1 MFKNR
6 NSNIPAIGTVSIDY
20 LNNTYYL
27 KNDSVLM
34 YEESP
39 QYNKNQKNLTYLSN
53 KLFLDEIIFISKNIP
68 EEDLQDVIETT
79 TYEIL
84 ALDMSASYIIKYIE
98 IFQDN
103 NEDNEINEESNNRQ
117 FHVFVISQN
126 TFEETFKSVIDTF
139 EYLDYI
145 IPIPLLFKSIYSQNL
160 IGSSGVHVFIY
171 LQHNDAFITFYKN
184 SEFIYT
190 KSFKF
195 TLNYLHEQFCELLG
209 ENLPYNDFCNLLE
222 YDGLATYDDDAQKYL
237 LNLFGVLFSHI
248 KKDILPHAIHVN
260 NLSKID
266 HIYISSD
273 LGNIRGVTDFSK
285 TFLATATSKLNFD
298 YGFKSKEKSINQI
311 HQLLQLYEQ
320 QIEHQR
326 YECNFVQE
334 FRPPHFLKRPSGK
347 LIITFFIAL
356 LLSLAWP
363 FAIFIKSYSETYQKE
378 YYESEYT
385 HIHTLKLEREE
396 NIKKK
401 IKRRDKL
408 NQLLKEKKE
417 YLKVKF
423 STLDEI
429 ESVKSNYP
437 MKAKIVSELVYD
449 LNHFKVQLDRV
460 EYFDSTKTFTL
471 YLNAKEHIN
480 ITRLLR
486 HFTHEKSSKYRFNM
500 NGINFNQESKR
511 YFSTLKVGVK

>member
-1 MFKNR
+1 M
-6 NSNIPAIGTVSIDY
+6 PVVGTVSIDY

-27 KNDSVLM
+27 KSDSILIR
-34 YEESP
+34 EEKP
-39 QYNKNQKNLTYLSN
+39 QYNKNQKNITFLEN
-53 KLFLDEIIFISKNIP
+53 KLFLDEVIYISINIP

-79 TYEIL
+79 TYEVL

-103 NEDNEINEESNNRQ
+103 NENSENSEENTNRQ
-117 FHVFVISQN
+117 FHVFVILKK
-126 TFEETFKSVIDTF
+126 TFDETFKSALDTF

-145 IPIPLLFKSIYSQNL
+145 VPIPLLFKSIYSQNL
-160 IGSSGVHVFIY
+160 ISSSGVHAFIY
-171 LQHNDAFITFYKN
+171 LQHNDAFITIYKN

-195 TLNYLHEQFCELLG
+195 TLNHLHELFCELLG

-222 YDGLATYDDDAQKYL
+222 HDGLSICDNDTQKYL
-237 LNLFGVLFSHI
+237 LKLFGMLFLHI
-248 KKDILPHAIHVN
+248 KKDILPHAIHAN

-273 LGNIRGVTDFSK
+273 LGSIRGVTDFSK
-285 TFLATATSKLNFD
+285 TFLATATSKLNFN
-298 YGFKSKEKSINQI
+298 YGFKSKEKSISQI

-320 QIEHQR
+320 QIEDQR

-334 FRPPHFLKRPSGK
+334 FRPPHFLKRPSGQ
-347 LIITFFIAL
+347 LVITLFVAIS
-356 LLSLAWP
+356 LSLAWP
-363 FAIFIKSYSETYQKE
+363 FAIFVKSYSETYQKKQYENE
-378 YYESEYT
+378 YVR
-385 HIHTLKLEREE
+385 IHTLKLQREKD
-396 NIKKK
+396 IKKK
-401 IKRRDKL
+401 IQRRDKL
-408 NQLLKEKKE
+408 KQLLKEKKE
-417 YLKVKF
+417 YLKIKF
-423 STLDEI
+423 STLNEI

-449 LNHFKVQLDRV
+449 LNHFKVQLDRL
-460 EYFDSTKTFTL
+460 EYSDDTKKFTL
-471 YLNAKEHIN
+471 YLNAKDHIN

-486 HFTHEKSSKYRFNM
+486 HFTHEKSSKYNFNM

-511 YFSTLKVGVK
+511 YYSTLKVGIK

>member
-1 MFKNR
+1 MFKKR
-6 NSNIPAIGTVSIDY
+6 SSNMPAVGTVSIDY
-20 LNNTYYL
+20 LNDTYYL
-27 KNDSVLM
+27 KNDSILI
-34 YEESP
+34 YEEKP
-39 QYNKNQKNLTYLSN
+39 QYLKNKKNITYLSN
-53 KLFLDEIIFISKNIP
+53 RLFLDEVVYISKNIP

-98 IFQDN
+98 IFQN
-103 NEDNEINEESNNRQ
+103 SNEDDEENVNRK
-117 FHVFVISQN
+117 FHVFVILKK
-126 TFEETFKSVIDTF
+126 TFEEYFESVIDTF

-145 IPIPLLFKSIYSQNL
+145 VPIPLLFKSIYSQNL
-160 IGSSGVHVFIY
+160 ISSSGVHAFIY
-171 LQHNDAFITFYKN
+171 LQHSDAFITFYKN

-190 KSFKF
+190 KSFKY
-195 TLNYLHEQFCELLG
+195 TIRHLHELFCELLG

-222 YDGLATYDDDAQKYL
+222 HDGLATYDDDAQKYL
-237 LNLFGVLFSHI
+237 LNLFGMLFSHI

-266 HIYISSD
+266 TIYISSD

-285 TFLATATSKLNFD
+285 TFLATSTFKLNFD

-334 FRPPHFLKRPSGK
+334 FRPPHFLQRPSGK
-347 LIITFFIAL
+347 LLITFAAAL

-363 FAIFIKSYSETYQKE
+363 LALFLKSYSETFQKE

-385 HIHTLKLEREE
+385 HIHSLKLEREE
-396 NIKKK
+396 NIQKQ
-401 IKRRDKL
+401 IQRRSELTK
-408 NQLLKEKKE
+408 LLKEKEE
-417 YLKVKF
+417 YLKVKA
-423 STLDEI
+423 STLDKI
-429 ESVKSNYP
+429 YSVKSNYP
-437 MKAKIVSELVYD
+437 MKAKIISELVYD
-449 LNHFKVQLDRV
+449 LNHFRVQLDKI
-460 EYFDSTKTFTL
+460 EYVNAAQTFTL
-471 YLNAKEHIN
+471 YLNAKEHTN

-486 HFTHEKSSKYRFNM
+486 HFTHERSSKYKFNM
-500 NGINFNQESKR
+500 NGINFNKESKR